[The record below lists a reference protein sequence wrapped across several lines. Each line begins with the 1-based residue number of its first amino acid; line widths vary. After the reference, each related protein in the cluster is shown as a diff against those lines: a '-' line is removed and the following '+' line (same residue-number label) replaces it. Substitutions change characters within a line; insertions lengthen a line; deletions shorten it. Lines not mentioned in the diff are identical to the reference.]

1 LHSVNC
7 PGAAGDLSLVRGA
20 AEGGRGVMGGRGMIP
35 QGERRTLMTAIR
47 ATVKNGKIE
56 LDAPSDWP
64 EGTEVLI
71 EPVPHAASLALRDEH
86 GPNTPE
92 GIAQLLA
99 SIDRIEP
106 LILTAEEEAE
116 WEAARKARKGFERFS

>member
-1 LHSVNC
+1 
-7 PGAAGDLSLVRGA
+7 
-20 AEGGRGVMGGRGMIP
+20 
-35 QGERRTLMTAIR
+35 MTAIR

-71 EPVPHAASLALRDEH
+71 EPDPHPAPLGLRDEDW
-86 GPNTPE
+86 PDTPE
-92 GIAQLLA
+92 GIARLLA
-99 SIDRIEP
+99 SMDRIEP

-116 WEAARKARKGFERFS
+116 WEAARKDRKGFERCS